1 MLKGVCD
8 LFGDERVVHQQHIFF
23 FRDRACDASGRRSVS
38 GEIDRYAFPE
48 VPFVKGPP
56 FFEKFLFAAAFH
68 KVYRQRVSSCGDRPE
83 RGVLQRIGGVRGD
96 RGGESERFRFGG
108 DSA

>member
-1 MLKGVCD
+1 MRPA
-8 LFGDERVVHQQHIFF
+8 GDPYPAKSIVTPSR
-23 FRDRACDASGRRSVS
+23 
-38 GEIDRYAFPE
+38 
-48 VPFVKGPP
+48 

-68 KVYRQRVSSCGDRPE
+68 KVYRQRVSRCGDRPE